1 MPGTGQ
7 VVTTGKL
14 GEVMQESAKAALSYV
29 RAHSELLGLADD
41 FHKKIDIHVHVPD
54 GATPKDGP
62 SAGITI
68 ATAITSALLGIPVRN
83 DIAMTGE
90 ISLRGRVLPIGGLRE
105 KLLGAKRA
113 GVYTVIVPK
122 DNERDIKEV
131 PAEVVKGMNIIY
143 VEHVTDVLPLAL
155 SATKEQIFS
164 GRGMKPLTEK
174 LRAGFAEKPAAQA
187 Q

>member
-1 MPGTGQ
+1 M
-7 VVTTGKL
+7 
-14 GEVMQESAKAALSYV
+14 
-29 RAHSELLGLADD
+29 
-41 FHKKIDIHVHVPD
+41 
-54 GATPKDGP
+54 
-62 SAGITI
+62 
-68 ATAITSALLGIPVRN
+68 
-83 DIAMTGE
+83 
-90 ISLRGRVLPIGGLRE
+90 LPIGGLRE

-155 SATKEQIFS
+155 NATKDQIFS

>member
-1 MPGTGQ
+1 M
-7 VVTTGKL
+7 
-14 GEVMQESAKAALSYV
+14 
-29 RAHSELLGLADD
+29 
-41 FHKKIDIHVHVPD
+41 HVPD

-131 PAEVVKGMNIIY
+131 PAEVVKGMNVIY

-155 SATKEQIFS
+155 KATKEQIFS
-164 GRGMKPLTEK
+164 GRGMKPLTET
-174 LRAGFAEKPAAQA
+174 LRAGFAEKPVAQA